1 MEKLKIQLKILKEN
15 KLKPNYAELARE
27 YDCDYRTVKKYNE
40 GYEGKTNTRNKLSC
54 YDQYKELIKTKLS
67 LKGANMKAVHEYLK
81 DEFNDINSY
90 SNFRKFVIKE
100 DLLKNKGGNK
110 FVRYETKEAK
120 QAQVDWKE
128 DITLRTINGEFI
140 TFNVF
145 TYRLSYSRLVYYEF
159 RLTKT
164 REDVFECLINAFTNT
179 GGVPKEILFDNMRS
193 IVDIDGKTRK
203 VNAKVIQ
210 FAKDFGFKVRLCR
223 PYKAQTKGK
232 VESANK
238 FINWLIPYN
247 NELNSEDDIIC
258 KLKELTIKV
267 NSSINETTKVT
278 PYFLFQKEKEYLLP
292 IPNRSIVESYK
303 KQIYKYKVHK
313 DSLINYKGKKY
324 SVPCKYI
331 NQFVTTKQIENN
343 LHIYYNTELIVIHE
357 INNKNINYKDEH
369 YKQLLSFSIKDNN
382 KIEEITKENL
392 NIYDQ
397 LLEVK

>member
-1 MEKLKIQLKILKEN
+1 MEQLKILKEN
-15 KLKPNYAELARE
+15 NLKPNYAQLARV
-27 YDCDYRTVKKYNE
+27 YNCDYRTVKKYNE
-40 GYEGKTNTRNKLSC
+40 GYIGKTNTRIKKSI
-54 YDQYKELIKTKLS
+54 YDNYKEIIKNKLS
-67 LKGANMKAVHEYLK
+67 LKGSNIKAVHEYLK
-81 DEFNDINSY
+81 ENFDNINSY
-90 SNFRKFVIKE
+90 SNFRKYVIKE

-110 FVRYETKEAK
+110 FVRYETRQAK

-145 TYRLSYSRLVYYEF
+145 TYKLSYSRIVYYEF

-164 REDVFECLINAFTNT
+164 REDVFECLINAFINT

-193 IVDIDGKTRK
+193 IVDIEGKSRK
-203 VNAKVIQ
+203 INNKVRE
-210 FAKDFGFKVRLCR
+210 FSKDFGFNIRLCR

-247 NELNSEDDIIC
+247 NEIKNEDDIINI
-258 KLKELTIKV
+258 LKKLTIKV
-267 NSSINETTKVT
+267 NSQINETTKVT

-292 IPNRSIVESYK
+292 IPNKTIIESYK
-303 KQIYKYKVHK
+303 KQVFKYKVHK

-324 SVPCKYI
+324 SVPYKYI
-331 NQFVTTKQIENN
+331 NQFVTLKQSDNN
-343 LHIYYNTELIVIHE
+343 LHIYYNTQLIVIHE
-357 INNKNINYKDEH
+357 INEKNINYKDEH
-369 YKQLLSFSIKDNN
+369 YKQLLSFCIKDES

-392 NIYDQ
+392 SVYDQ